1 VLGDERAGSA
11 QGDDLAAL
19 EHPHPVAQPLGFL
32 HEVRDQGHAG
42 ACVPDRPDQIPRGMP
57 GGRVQ
62 ASRHLVEKDQ
72 LGAVDQGQRD
82 EQPLALATGQVGK
95 MRIALVVQSP
105 LRHEP
110 VRVAGAGHER
120 REPPQRLPHLDPLRE
135 RRFLQ
140 LASGAPAQ
148 FSRLGQRVQAEHP
161 HPAAAGA
168 AQALQALDGGR
179 LPAPFR
185 PRMPKISP
193 RPTSK
198 LTPSMTA
205 IPPWRFVRPSA
216 TITGSATVPF
226 TSALADRGNHDPR
239 QKSASSLHQE
249 AVHAAGEVRRT
260 SFCRRAH
267 RLFPAGVI
275 SPSTRGRPPGH
286 DGRSATAESS

>member
-198 LTPSMTA
+198 LTPSTTA
-205 IPPWRFVRPSA
+205 VPP
-216 TITGSATVPF
+216 
-226 TSALADRGNHDPR
+226 
-239 QKSASSLHQE
+239 
-249 AVHAAGEVRRT
+249 
-260 SFCRRAH
+260 
-267 RLFPAGVI
+267 
-275 SPSTRGRPPGH
+275 
-286 DGRSATAESS
+286 